1 MNAPTVRRHATRLM
15 GGLLLLAAVPT
26 AGWSQRSAAH
36 RVGILPLVDASG
48 SASRGSG
55 SGAAQV
61 FIDGFSESSSLV
73 GVVLKSDE
81 GETIDQD
88 RAVAIG
94 RAGKVR
100 YVLAGT
106 VLEATSKDGTKGGW
120 LPRIKGQTLQ
130 LTVRSLT
137 ANVTLQGSL
146 YDVTTGERLLTTTVK
161 GSHTDRS
168 YGGRVWATWGS
179 WDVGD
184 YHAFLES
191 PMGKAYVK
199 AARSLIDKIHDAT
212 AAASSTSTD
221 IRP

>member
-1 MNAPTVRRHATRLM
+1 MITSRRAMRRIATCITLATLPSLVW
-15 GGLLLLAAVPT
+15 GQEGAAV
-26 AGWSQRSAAH
+26 
-36 RVGILPLVDASG
+36 RVGIIPLVDATG
-48 SASRGSG
+48 SASRSG

-61 FIDGFSESSSLV
+61 FIDGFAESTPLV
-73 GVVLKSDE
+73 GVVLKADE
-81 GETIDQD
+81 GDAIDQD
-88 RAVAIG
+88 RARQLG
-94 RAGKVR
+94 RAAKVR

-106 VLEATSKDGTKGGW
+106 VLEAATKDGTKGGW
-120 LPRIKGQTLQ
+120 LPRIKGQALQ
-130 LTVRSLT
+130 LTIRSVQ

-146 YDVTTGERLLTTTVK
+146 YDVSTGERVLTTTVK

-191 PMGKAYVK
+191 PLGKAYVK
-199 AARSLIDKIHDAT
+199 AARSMVRKIQDAT
-212 AAASSTSTD
+212 AESSTTSSD